1 MTYIKTKLGEHDYHK
16 RACSEYCTI
25 RSEYCPFAKVVKVPK
40 IVRWTDLEDNKVE
53 NILSDNA
60 GGNNDEVGY
69 APSFGSVNDAG
80 NGDDSLTSQQIQEEM
95 SASGYTCWGDG
106 SGFEYDK
113 MSRNVIGT
121 GSTMEN
127 IYDISNYGID
137 HNVLQFSS
145 WNAWIDK
152 FQYDYRFGR
161 VSDTNAECVLF
172 PNVDNPW
179 MFTEYVFKGIGGDK
193 KKCAWDTPKEYVIE
207 PIVYD
212 ISDLSPVNTDMSVT
226 DSGEYSGKYADQC
239 IDINYD
245 AEHEK
250 YNVRRCRKIIN
261 WGEWTRWSREEA
273 KNDEARWNHMNSGR
287 TEIPCNDAGM
297 TLYSARIPVQSVK
310 WGEHGN
316 IPPHTVDMTAPKSW
330 FDPANTVTRMKAV
343 YDAVVGSVVM
353 SPYNG
358 KITWNERYASVY
370 TDMTFSEYD
379 ESTHSYTY
387 SGGTKT
393 EIQMPSIMKNGEKQ
407 VLKPAQKIMPSESL
421 GEYCHDGCA
430 NLIGIDGKMYCN
442 LMRSGNDYTHEQY
455 FIASNGKYCLGFE
468 KYGGTVDGKACD
480 KYIPSTSKLKI
491 ASYQDKKMGV
501 DQISFNVRGA
511 VATGAFMATAGGVM
525 GAGAGVAMAGEM
537 IGSETDKIAQYYSNL
552 GKRGD
557 VEVTY
562 IVRYEPVVGAEA
574 QAQLNKK
581 KYNEFGKGV
590 QIVPG
595 TGKYAIDSEANAN
608 PFSGGDTNVYDDINT
623 LSFHRFFASVMHC
636 ANQKYC
642 NAVAGQSQKDGFSYS
657 KRAGGEGECRYYKDK
672 VNGMPGCPHNAPP
685 KRAVEFAYCSMGI
698 STRMIELSNAYHV
711 VGQYCVWDLNPGNS
725 AFPNTAGMY
734 RIVNVTLGE
743 NSIEKEWLLFDF
755 SSYSLAVM
763 QLSDTVAVLA
773 VKDDGFTENNVLYN
787 PDYFGAAMFWNKTVY
802 IQTNDGFEK
811 LVINPPS
818 KHLMI
823 GMMKT
828 EKTVKTVKVVEKNEE
843 QVEVEVNKECRVYKV
858 KDVFYWFQPLT
869 NDGSTLSYDE
879 SAIPSLR
886 QHVDEDGCWLC
897 NGSYNVPTTNCTM
910 IDNEEKFIGGWHPEY
925 KDYSKIGGEFMQD
938 IVSDASREG
947 QGMGDYIQNGD
958 FTPVPQQVNKKGY
971 WIDQS
976 GQYILDERSI
986 GTEYAIA
993 GDSARDGNSGD
1004 APCISFKKSNTEV
1017 DAETGRKRQPKT
1029 LNAAVFANDSY
1040 DFLIN
1045 VLKKEGRPKYTDP
1058 DTNNEYSAPPIINNR
1073 LLLPTMR
1080 HALHCPNC
1088 DYYIPWKYH
1097 IAEKASDSSSSSE
1110 SSSSE
1115 GQLKYDE
1122 RTCPWCGSNYE
1133 IITGSEGGSMKEGDK
1148 WSDDA
1153 SIIRKFFKIYSL
1165 GMVDVWA
1172 PPGTA
1177 IKTDAYFWRH
1187 QAQITNAVKKQI
1199 LHRLGTAGGD
1209 DKTGNKYTGGVYK
1222 FDKMTPSSE
1231 MTLGYP
1237 EGIGKFIRVP
1247 RDAEIDTTTDLRY
1260 TAKYIKWKPNQD
1272 SWVDGMY
1279 NPIMPRHMIPGFYD
1293 NSDNGH
1299 EDEGVIAPYTDG
1311 AEDALKAVSVDQMR
1325 VLRNAVQPIYA
1336 YTSEETYSGDYP
1348 TYRASYDQREKQNQP
1363 IIWQGRKSV
1372 ISPQVL
1378 AVTDGDHEDAYQTY
1392 FSGDLVYG
1400 NVREYFPSGY
1410 TWWMLKN
1417 VIGGRYTSHKGGDYH
1432 MDLGKV
1438 TEEEMKNSAFW
1449 DFLGVHEEY
1458 TVSKSRRMSGGSG
1471 GVYTT
1476 SDRTVAKCAISI
1488 YGLVPLDK
1496 EIIRGYIIVRPSG
1509 VDPSKNPIGR
1519 SWTGGPVMYHHYHAF
1534 PKDHYEDGK
1543 YQHLHG
1549 TAGYPNDQY
1558 FDDDGNFVD
1567 PHPNVYYL
1575 SSDIHYQ
1582 DDSAYRLWGRESHLI
1597 DDDRGMYYEDRTK
1610 DIMTSI
1616 PCLYDTAFY
1625 QNVGTAKRT
1634 IYSYEGSEI
1643 LGVGY
1648 DENSFGDIAGFTLY
1662 NLGNTEEKRK
1672 QKFQYIVVDK
1682 DGFVVNK
1689 YPDSRVWKTDTA
1701 EQIEKTINRHT
1712 ARVEL
1717 KVSDGTKKN
1726 TVSYTFTQVDSD
1738 LYANQMPRQSQPI
1751 TGYFDMSWANVKGYV
1766 YGEYEVEK
1774 KSGGSEWNAPV
1785 IFQDPPGKGVNY
1797 RKGVND
1803 QYTGQASYSGGGS
1816 TYSENVGQVAH
1827 CIDITKPLQDMWN
1840 KRVRRAFGTSAGCTF
1855 DDMKKW
1861 KFYSP
1866 IAKDGLS
1873 ECDYDVVCQNR
1884 QTVEDGYTSLT
1895 DLVGYPDLE
1904 GGIDDIPELSADGD
1918 KYKLAPS
1925 IVTIHVGLLEA
1936 EHTFGNKNCN
1946 YDITVG
1952 DENRKGSL
1960 TRRVLNASTLK
1971 ECLTTM
1977 FGEIDLEKIDG
1988 VREYL
1993 IYCEKDVTFNDCDNS
2008 CYMYF
2013 EGYAPLSW
2021 SGTYIGVQN
2030 RILDSTRSVSEPI
2043 NLFTKRNGSWSFSTY
2058 EPTYQYFVFD
2068 MLRAPL
2074 CKSQKNWRYEAPSN
2088 DSPGDGIM
2096 TYEYDAMFSPNPY
2109 ITRVHIYP
2117 SPLSHVNYRVFAR
2130 AHGFDTWRCIL
2141 KVAYENNAYK
2151 VVQHC
2156 ENSVAGMDDNGYV
2169 VLDID
2174 DGKVRARFIKVEC
2187 DAEMM
2192 DVEHKYKIQKSDDN
2206 SNYHVIAVGN
2216 FSDMGMFSVSFANT
2230 IAHICHDDN
2239 GTEVS
2244 SGEYGI
2250 VSTSVIDDT
2259 HMFIALS
2266 REFVFEKDNNNHDI
2280 EYEIKF
2286 QYPKQVG
2293 GIDEFKVF
2301 GVYYKTES
2309 SGNAENDST
2318 SGGKFLTVTGF
2329 EDEFQWRMQGTGINY
2344 FKMPE
2349 PPTQILE
2356 VSVGSGGSGDIR
2368 LSSADR
2374 KESLAWQTEDLIIGK
2389 EAVDKG
2395 DGTTEEKDII
2405 LKRIVGG
2412 NYFYDV
2418 HNGKIWIPD
2427 KNSDGVLWENF
2438 EQAIRENANLG
2449 RSYCPDTLI
2458 MRYWSGNGR
2467 SITFKAKAVGHGPSY
2482 MVEKNAIQKIDEETY
2497 NRLPK
2502 NGTNCK
2508 MIDING
2514 SLVNA
2519 GKIEIP
2525 WTCYNN
2531 VPATV
2536 SIENQSRSNSMQGVV
2551 NWTAGE
2557 FRKPN
2562 FTGKEIHEA
2571 GIDDD
2576 MAFVNLYG
2584 ENCENCYGQCE
2595 TEITLT
2601 GAPNQII
2608 SGDLLFWAEEKTTN
2622 EVNVNGKIL
2631 KYEEKTGGLANGIL
2645 IVSCAPTDP
2654 GEGRVTLTYDIPE
2667 IVIYAKESQLYTV
2680 GNEDKK

>member
-16 RACSEYCTI
+16 SACSEYCKI
-25 RSEYCPFAKVVKVPK
+25 RTEYCPFAKVTKIPK

-60 GGNNDEVGY
+60 GGNNNDVGY
-69 APSFGSVNDAG
+69 TPSFGSVNDTG
-80 NGDDSLTSQQIQEEM
+80 NGDDSLTNQQIQEEM

-113 MSRNVIGT
+113 MSRNVIGP

-161 VSDTNAECVLF
+161 VSDTNAECILF

-179 MFTEYVFKGIGGDK
+179 MFTEYIFKGIGGDS
-193 KKCAWDTPKEYVIE
+193 KKCAWDTPKEYVVE
-207 PIVYD
+207 PLVYR
-212 ISDLSPVNTDMSVT
+212 ISDLSPWNFDWSIK
-226 DSGEYSGKYADQC
+226 DSKEFNGKYSDQC
-239 IDINYD
+239 IKSNYN
-245 AEHEK
+245 EEQER
-250 YNVRRCRKIIN
+250 YNVRHCRKIIN
-261 WGEWTRWSREEA
+261 WGEWTRWTF
-273 KNDEARWNHMNSGR
+273 DEAGKNEQRWKHMNNGR
-287 TEIPCNDAGM
+287 EDILCSDAGM
-297 TLYSARIPVQSVK
+297 TLYRARIPVQSIK

-316 IPPHTVDMTAPKSW
+316 IPPHTLDMTAPKSW

-343 YDAVVGSVVM
+343 YDAVIGTIVN
-353 SPYNG
+353 SPYKG
-358 KITWNERYASVY
+358 KIVWMERYASIY
-370 TDMTFSEYD
+370 TEMTFSEYD
-379 ESTHSYTY
+379 KNDHCYTY

-393 EIQMPSIMKNGEKQ
+393 DIQMPSVMKNGEKQ
-407 VLKPAQKIMPSESL
+407 VMKPSQKLMPSDSQ

-430 NLIGIDGKMYCN
+430 NLIGINGKMYCN
-442 LMRSGNDYTHEQY
+442 LMRSGNDYTHERY
-455 FIASNGKYCLGFE
+455 FIVSNCLGFE
-468 KYGGTVDGKACD
+468 KYGGKVDDKACD

-491 ASYQDKKMGV
+491 ASYQDKKISV
-501 DQISFNVRGA
+501 DQMSINFTNAAAAGMLLGVTGGVIGA
-511 VATGAFMATAGGVM
+511 VGGV
-525 GAGAGVAMAGEM
+525 GANASML
-537 IGSETDKIAQYYSNL
+537 GSQMDKMAQYYSNL

-557 VEVTY
+557 VDISYV
-562 IVRYEPVVGAEA
+562 VRYEPVLGSDA
-574 QAQLNKK
+574 QAKLNKK

-636 ANQKYC
+636 AEQKYC
-642 NAVAGQSQKDGFSYS
+642 NSIMGETQNDGFTYDN
-657 KRAGGEGECRYYKDK
+657 RAGGGGNCHYYKDK
-672 VNGMPGCPHNAPP
+672 IDGMPGCPYNAPP
-685 KRAVEFAYCSMGI
+685 KRAIEFANCSTGI
-698 STRMIELSNAYHV
+698 SGKISALSAQYNAMGKY
-711 VGQYCVWDLNPGNS
+711 GVWDLEPGNS
-725 AFPNTAGMY
+725 AFPETKDMY
-734 RIVNVTLGE
+734 KRIEVAIGGAN
-743 NSIEKEWLLFDF
+743 NEWLLFNADE
-755 SSYSLAVM
+755 SLAVM
-763 QLSDTVAVLA
+763 QLSDTIAVLA
-773 VKDDGFTENNVLYN
+773 VKNDDFEKSNILYSSE
-787 PDYFGAAMFWNKTVY
+787 YFGAALFWTKKVCVLA
-802 IQTNDGFEK
+802 DGEFKE
-811 LVINPPS
+811 VGINPPS

-828 EKTVKTVKVVEKNEE
+828 EKTTKKIKVIEKNEE
-843 QVEVEVNKECRVYKV
+843 QIEEEVEKECRVYEV
-858 KDVFYWFQPLT
+858 KDVFYWYQPLT
-869 NDGSTLSYDE
+869 NDGSTLTNDE
-879 SAIPSLR
+879 NVIPSLR

-897 NGSYNVPTTNCTM
+897 HGYSNVPMTNCVM
-910 IDNEEKFIGGWHPEY
+910 IDNEDKFIGGWHPEY

-958 FTPVPQQVNKKGY
+958 FTPIPQAVNKKGY

-976 GQYILDERSI
+976 GVYILDERSI
-986 GTEYAIA
+986 GIEYGIA
-993 GDSARDGNSGD
+993 DDGARDGNSGE
-1004 APCISFKKSNTEV
+1004 APCISFKKSNTEL
-1017 DAETGRKRQPKT
+1017 DAETGKKKQPKT

-1097 IAEKASDSSSSSE
+1097 IAEKMTDSSSSSE
-1110 SSSSE
+1110 SSGSE
-1115 GQLKYDE
+1115 GGKVYDE

-1133 IITGSEGGSMKEGDK
+1133 IITGSDGESMKEGDK

-1199 LHRLGTAGGD
+1199 LHRLGTAGTD
-1209 DKTGNKYTGGVYK
+1209 NKTENKYTGGVYK

-1237 EGIGKFIRVP
+1237 EGLGKFIRVP
-1247 RDAEIDTTTDLRY
+1247 REAETDTTTDLRY

-1279 NPIMPRHMIPGFYD
+1279 NPIMPRHMIPGFYGD
-1293 NSDNGH
+1293 SDKGH

-1311 AEDALKAVSVDQMR
+1311 AEDALKAVSIDQIR
-1325 VLRNAVQPIYA
+1325 VLRNAVEPIYA
-1336 YTSEETYSGDYP
+1336 YTSEDTYSGDYP
-1348 TYRASYDQREKQNQP
+1348 TYRASYDQREKQDQP

-1378 AVTDGDHEDAYQTY
+1378 AVTDGDHEDSYQTY

-1438 TEEEMKNSAFW
+1438 GTLEDMNSSFW
-1449 DFLGVHEEY
+1449 EFIGSHGY
-1458 TVSKSRRMSGGSG
+1458 TIGDSRRMSGGSG

-1476 SDRTVAKCAISI
+1476 SDRTVAKCALSI

-1496 EIIRGYIIVRPSG
+1496 EIIRGYLIVRPSG

-1567 PHPNVYYL
+1567 PHPGVYYL

-1582 DDSAYRLWGRESHLI
+1582 DESAYRLWGRESHLI

-1610 DIMTSI
+1610 DIMTNIS
-1616 PCLYDTAFY
+1616 CLYDTAFY
-1625 QNVGTAKRT
+1625 QNVGTVKKS

-1689 YPDSRVWKTDTA
+1689 YPDSKVWKTDTS
-1701 EQIEKTINRHT
+1701 EQIEKTIKRHT
-1712 ARVEL
+1712 AKVEL

-1726 TVSYTFTQVDSD
+1726 TVSYTFTQVDAD

-1766 YGEYEVEK
+1766 YNEYEVEK
-1774 KSGGSEWNAPV
+1774 KNDSGSNWNSPV
-1785 IFQDPPGKGVNY
+1785 IFQDDKKNETQSY
-1797 RKGVND
+1797 NA
-1803 QYTGQASYSGGGS
+1803 QLSYSGLDDYE
-1816 TYSENVGQVAH
+1816 TVENFGQVAR
-1827 CIDITKPLQDMWN
+1827 CIDITWILQDMWDE
-1840 KRVRRAFGTSAGCTF
+1840 RVRRAFGTSAGCTF

-1873 ECDYDVVCQNR
+1873 KCDDDVINQNS
-1884 QTVEDGYTSLT
+1884 QNTLYGGDTLLT
-1895 DLVGYPDLE
+1895 DIVGYPDLD
-1904 GGIDDIPELSADGD
+1904 GNIDDIPEVNEDGD
-1918 KYKLAPS
+1918 KYKLAPAES
-1925 IVTIHVGLLEA
+1925 IVNISFMEYDLTE
-1936 EHTFGNKNCN
+1936 EFCN
-1946 YDITVG
+1946 YDISIG
-1952 DENRKGSL
+1952 ENNYKGSL
-1960 TRRVLNASTLK
+1960 MSLTGSVTYQNI
-1971 ECLTTM
+1971 ENCLHAM
-1977 FGEIDLEKIDG
+1977 FGSLSIIKQNGDLNKYIVSNDKS
-1988 VREYL
+1988 
-1993 IYCEKDVTFNDCDNS
+1993 ITINDCKNS
-2008 CYMYF
+2008 CYMFFGISAGEYL
-2013 EGYAPLSW
+2013 AA
-2021 SGTYIGVQN
+2021 QN
-2030 RILDSTRSVSEPI
+2030 RIIDSTKSENGNDPLK
-2043 NLFTKRNGSWSFSTY
+2043 LFNGSYGDWKFSTY
-2058 EPTYQYFVFD
+2058 DETYQYFIFD
-2068 MLRAPL
+2068 TLRAPL
-2074 CKSQKNWRYEAPSN
+2074 CKSQKNWRYEAPSHE
-2088 DSPGDGIM
+2088 SPGDGIM
-2096 TYEYDAMFSPNPY
+2096 TYEYDVAFSANPF
-2109 ITRVHIYP
+2109 ITKIHICP
-2117 SPLSHVNYRVFAR
+2117 ISGFHTNYRVFLKPN
-2130 AHGFDTWRCIL
+2130 GFETWRCIL
-2141 KVAYENNAYK
+2141 KVEYDKDDGYK
-2151 VVQHC
+2151 IVQHC
-2156 ENSVAGMDDNGYV
+2156 SNSTATIEESGYV
-2169 VLDID
+2169 DMEIED
-2174 DGKVRARFIKVEC
+2174 AKVRGRFIKVEC
-2187 DAEMM
+2187 NAEKM
-2192 DVEHKYKIQKSDDN
+2192 DVEHSYKIEKPSDGN
-2206 SNYHVIAVGN
+2206 EYSVIAIGN
-2216 FSDMGMFSVSFANT
+2216 FYDMGLFSVSFSNT
-2230 IAHICHDDN
+2230 KAHIAYENEN
-2239 GTEVS
+2239 GEES
-2244 SGEYGI
+2244 SSEYVI
-2250 VSTSVIDDT
+2250 VSTSIIDDQ
-2259 HMFIALS
+2259 HMFISLNKKF
-2266 REFVFEKDNNNHDI
+2266 EFEKDSNGKDN
-2280 EYEIKF
+2280 EYTINFK
-2286 QYPKQVG
+2286 YPKQIG
-2293 GIDEFKVF
+2293 GISLFKVY
-2301 GVYYKTES
+2301 GVHYKTES
-2309 SGNAENDST
+2309 SGNAENDLT
-2318 SGGKFLTVTGF
+2318 SGGKFLTVTGL
-2329 EDEFQWRMQGTGINY
+2329 EDEFQWRMNGTDVNY
-2344 FKMPE
+2344 FKMLE

-2356 VSVGSGGSGDIR
+2356 VSVGSEGSGDIT
-2368 LSSADR
+2368 LTSADSIN
-2374 KESLAWQTEDLIIGK
+2374 SLVWQTQDVVVGK
-2389 EAVDKG
+2389 ETIENE

-2405 LKRIVGG
+2405 LKKIIGG

-2418 HNGKIWIPD
+2418 YNGKIWIPE
-2427 KNSDGVLWENF
+2427 KNNEDISWNKFEKIFNENKYT
-2438 EQAIRENANLG
+2438 G
-2449 RSYCPDTLI
+2449 RSYLPNTLI

-2482 MVEKNAIQKIDEETY
+2482 MVEKNAIQKIDDETY

-2508 MIDING
+2508 MINING

-2519 GKIEIP
+2519 GSIEIP

-2536 SIENQSRSNSMQGVV
+2536 SIENQSRSNSTQGVV

-2631 KYEEKTGGLANGIL
+2631 KYEEKTGGLKNGIL

-2667 IVIYAKESQLYTV
+2667 IVIYAKESQLYDT
-2680 GNEDKK
+2680 E